1 MTNANTLT
9 DVVGVSATERK
20 SRFRSFTVAAGVTL
34 AVALAALL
42 ALVAFPGPAAAQAQI
57 DVAALIRSIVCPILT
72 ALANGP
78 LGDFIR
84 PIINSLLAAFG
95 CGTISG

>member
-1 MTNANTLT
+1 MTNALT
-9 DVVGVSATERK
+9 DVVEASTTERK
-20 SRFRSFTVAAGVTL
+20 SRVRTVTVAVGATV

-57 DVAALIRSIVCPILT
+57 DVAALIRSIVCPILD
-72 ALANGP
+72 ALAAGP
-78 LGDFIR
+78 LGDFIG
-84 PIINSLLAAFG
+84 PIIDALREAFG

>member
-1 MTNANTLT
+1 MTNALI
-9 DVVGVSATERK
+9 DAAGAPATEHT
-20 SRFRSFTVAAGVTL
+20 SRLRTIARAAGVTL

-78 LGDFIR
+78 LGAFIG

-95 CGTISG
+95 CGPISG

>member
-1 MTNANTLT
+1 MTNARI
-9 DVVGVSATERK
+9 DAVGASATERK
-20 SRFRSFTVAAGVTL
+20 SRLPAMARAAGVTL